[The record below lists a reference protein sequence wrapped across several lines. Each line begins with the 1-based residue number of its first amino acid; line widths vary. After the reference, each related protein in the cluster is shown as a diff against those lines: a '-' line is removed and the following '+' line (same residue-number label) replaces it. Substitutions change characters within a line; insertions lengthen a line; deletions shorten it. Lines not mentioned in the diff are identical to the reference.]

1 MYDYYGW
8 RPYVPVHKK
17 LANAKKFA
25 EKKLKGKANPVEPSG
40 KGRKIT
46 TTFWGTAWC
55 DNLETYSDFENR
67 MPRGRTY
74 IRNGSVVHL
83 EIKPGVVKSYVAGSD
98 TYEIAV
104 KIDPLKPE
112 RWKAIKKKCSGEIGS
127 VVELLQGK
135 LSKHVLGIVT
145 DKKEGLFPSPKEIK
159 LNCSC
164 PDWATMCKH
173 VAATLYGVGVLL
185 DKNPE
190 LFFKLR
196 GVDHLE
202 LINSSVSIATGKADS
217 ETLDEGS
224 LEDIFGVELTNSLEQ
239 KPKQKKAVV
248 KKASK
253 KTSKKTVKKAAKKTI
268 KKATKTTASKPLP
281 KQAKV
286 STNKASK
293 KTSEKTVKKAA
304 KKTIKKATKTTASKP
319 LPKKAKVSTNKASK
333 KTAKKTAK
341 KAKTKTVVSTRK
353 TSKSVKTT
361 KKTKK

>member
-8 RPYVPVHKK
+8 RPYVPVAKK
-17 LANAKKFA
+17 LANARRHVQ
-25 EKKLKGKANPVEPSG
+25 KKLGGKANPIDVD
-40 KGRKIT
+40 GRKIT
-46 TTFWGTAWC
+46 KTFWGDAWC

-83 EIKPGVVKSYVAGSD
+83 EIGKGVVKSYVAGSD
-98 TYEIAV
+98 TYEIVV
-104 KIDPLKPE
+104 KIDPLKAE
-112 RWKAIKKKCSGEIGS
+112 RWKSIKKKCAGEIGS

-159 LNCSC
+159 LDCSC

-185 DKNPE
+185 DRNPE

-202 LINSSVSIATGKADS
+202 LIDSSVSIATGSKDT

-224 LEDIFGVELTNSLEQ
+224 LEDIFGVELADSLE
-239 KPKQKKAVV
+239 PKTGKR
-248 KKASK
+248 
-253 KTSKKTVKKAAKKTI
+253 KKTV
-268 KKATKTTASKPLP
+268 
-281 KQAKV
+281 
-286 STNKASK
+286 
-293 KTSEKTVKKAA
+293 
-304 KKTIKKATKTTASKP
+304 
-319 LPKKAKVSTNKASK
+319 
-333 KTAKKTAK
+333 AKKTAK
-341 KAKTKTVVSTRK
+341 KAVKKTVKKTKPVKAAPPKKVVKK
-353 TSKSVKTT
+353 TSKKAVKKIVKKAVKKKGGPLKKAPVKTSPRASRT
-361 KKTKK
+361 SKKVKK

>member
-8 RPYVPVHKK
+8 RPYVPVHQK
-17 LANAKKFA
+17 LANAKKFV
-25 EKKLKGKANPVEPSG
+25 EKQLKGKANPVEPSG

-55 DNLETYSDFENR
+55 DNLEAYSDFENR

-83 EIKPGVVKSYVAGSD
+83 EIGPGVVKSFVAGSD
-98 TYEIAV
+98 TYQIVV

-112 RWKAIKKKCSGEIGS
+112 RWKAIKKKCAGEIGS

-159 LNCSC
+159 LGCSC

-173 VAATLYGVGVLL
+173 VAATLYGIGVLL
-185 DKNPE
+185 DRSPE

-202 LINSSVSIATGKADS
+202 LIDSSVSIATGKADS

-224 LEDIFGVELTNSLEQ
+224 LEDIFGVELSDSLE
-239 KPKQKKAVV
+239 P
-248 KKASK
+248 
-253 KTSKKTVKKAAKKTI
+253 KAAKKKAVAR
-268 KKATKTTASKPLP
+268 KKVTKKSTKKTTD
-281 KQAKV
+281 
-286 STNKASK
+286 
-293 KTSEKTVKKAA
+293 
-304 KKTIKKATKTTASKP
+304 KP
-319 LPKKAKVSTNKASK
+319 LPKKAKASPTAPPKKATKKTSK
-333 KTAKKTAK
+333 KAVK
-341 KAKTKTVVSTRK
+341 KAKTVVSAGRISQSAK
-353 TSKSVKTT
+353 VK
-361 KKTKK
+361 KKAKKR